1 MLAHEEKRVKV
12 LEDKLGRLIEIS
24 DQNNEEF
31 NEKHNVIL
39 EEIGMSPS
47 PLFSLPSHPH
57 HPLVRFPLDS
67 LDSLDPLDPLDS
79 LDFLDF
85 FDFLDFLALNLFVV
99 YFLMQSMFKR
109 C

>member
-39 EEIGMSPS
+39 EEIGISPS

-57 HPLVRFPLDS
+57 HPLVRFPLD
-67 LDSLDPLDPLDS
+67 PLGPLVF

-85 FDFLDFLALNLFVV
+85 FDFLDFLTLNFFVV